1 MEGTAESADPVV
13 SARGLAVGYGART
26 LLHDLSFD
34 VPRGQ
39 ICALLGGS
47 GSGKSTL
54 MRTLVGLLPPL
65 AGSVSLLGRPFASA
79 GAPAGDAQAPLLR
92 RVGVMFQGGA
102 LFGAMSV
109 LENVE
114 MPLREFTELPPAL
127 VLRCAMRRLE
137 HVGLAP
143 FAGRRPRELSG
154 GMQKRAAI
162 ARALA
167 LDPPVL
173 FLDEPSAGLDPATS
187 AGLDELIL
195 RLRGEQ
201 GAAVVVVT
209 HELPSIFRIAD
220 RALYLDRETGTL
232 LADGAPAALRDAS
245 PHAAVRAFFNRS
257 AAPEAPAFSVRAS
270 DRGP

>member
-1 MEGTAESADPVV
+1 MAPGEENVV
-13 SARGLAVGYGART
+13 SVRGLSVGHGARV

-34 VPRGQ
+34 VPCGQ

-47 GSGKSTL
+47 GCGKSTL
-54 MRTLVGLLPPL
+54 LRTLVGLLPPV
-65 AGSVSLLGRPFASA
+65 AGSVSLLGEPFASA

-102 LFGAMSV
+102 LFGSMSV

-114 MPLREFTELPPAL
+114 MPLREFTSLPPAL
-127 VLRCAMRRLE
+127 VRRCAMRRLE
-137 HVGLAP
+137 QVGLAA
-143 FAGRRPRELSG
+143 FAARRPRELSG

-167 LDPPVL
+167 LDPPVI
-173 FLDEPSAGLDPATS
+173 FLDEPSAGLDPVTS

-195 RLRGEQ
+195 RLRDEQ

-232 LADGAPAALRDAS
+232 LEDGAPAVLRDAS
-245 PHAAVRAFFNRS
+245 PHAAVRAFFNRQ
-257 AAPEAPAFSVRAS
+257 ASV
-270 DRGP
+270 